1 MSKHITWIFALA
13 AVTAASGCAPYPIV
27 SSETV
32 VVAGVG
38 PVEVERL
45 NVRVVSV
52 DRANR
57 SVVVEQGRRKWLVS
71 VPAVFGDLRRVRAG
85 DMVEI
90 SRSEGA
96 AVDVRRSRRGEG
108 PGITYTEAVSGPPF
122 HNLPDKYVVRSVTL
136 TARFERFDPSTS
148 VVSYDGPLGPRSLTV
163 IDPAVKAELQTFRR
177 GDMVDLTFAE
187 AFHITLN

>member
-1 MSKHITWIFALA
+1 MSKHINWIFALA
-13 AVTAASGCAPYPIV
+13 VMSAASGCAPYPLV

-52 DRANR
+52 NRAAR
-57 SVVVEQGRRKWLVS
+57 SVVVAQGRHQWLVS
-71 VPAVFGDLRRVRAG
+71 VPPVFGDLRRVRAG

-90 SRSEGA
+90 SRIEGA
-96 AVDVRRSRRGEG
+96 AVDVRRSRRGDR
-108 PGITYTEAVSGPPF
+108 PGITYREAVSGPPF
-122 HNLPDKYVVRSVTL
+122 HNLPDKYVVRAVTL
-136 TARFERFDPSTS
+136 TARFERFDPASNI
-148 VVSYDGPLGPRSLTV
+148 VSYVGPLGPRSLTV
-163 IDPAVKAELQTFRR
+163 ADPAVRAELQTFGR